1 MSINRLTVT
10 ILAVALLLVLIPI
23 HSAQAQDHYE
33 YTVQIRSD
41 GSAYWSIEQ
50 YSAVDAEVYTW
61 QDLQQILSVILDS
74 AKADTGRNMD
84 VDLNSIQINT
94 SIFAQSKTTDYSFVW
109 RNFSIIEG
117 NKIQFGDSFQATY
130 FLTQLFGNA
139 SIQITYPE
147 NYAVESVYPT
157 PNERNDQ
164 THTLTWNTMHNLI
177 NDDTEIILAANPS
190 INDATTQTVL
200 LLVTAGGLVAVI
212 FVFFTFRRKK
222 RRNKQFPLG
231 TLQTQVMLQT
241 EEDKILNLLETQGGT
256 MRQSEITRQL
266 HFSKAKTSQLL
277 SQLENEGELTRY
289 KKGRDKIVTIAKKD
303 EY

>member
-10 ILAVALLLVLIPI
+10 ILAVALLLVLMPI

-61 QDLQQILSVILDS
+61 QDFQQILSVILDS
-74 AKADTGRNMD
+74 AQAHTGRNME

-94 SIFAQSKTTDYSFVW
+94 SIFAESKTTEYSFVW

-117 NKIQFGDSFQATY
+117 NKIRFGDSFQIND

-139 SIQITYPE
+139 SIRVTYPE
-147 NYAVESVYPT
+147 NYVVESVYPT
-157 PNERNDQ
+157 PDVRNDQ
-164 THTLTWNTMHNLI
+164 THTFTWNSMHELV
-177 NDDTEIILAANPS
+177 NDNTEIVLAGNPS

-200 LLVTAGGLVAVI
+200 LLVTSIGLVAVI
-212 FVFFTFRRKK
+212 FVFFTFTRKK
-222 RRNKQFPLG
+222 RRNKQSPYG
-231 TLQTQVMLQT
+231 SLQT
-241 EEDKILNLLETQGGT
+241 EEDKILNLLKTQGGT

-277 SQLENEGELTRY
+277 SQLENEGELTRF

>member
-1 MSINRLTVT
+1 MSINRLTVS

-61 QDLQQILSVILDS
+61 QDFQQILSVILDS
-74 AKADTGRNMD
+74 AQAGTGRNME

-94 SIFAQSKTTDYSFVW
+94 SIFAESKTTEYSFVW
-109 RNFSIIEG
+109 RNFSIIDG
-117 NKIQFGDSFQATY
+117 NKIRFGDSFQVTD
-130 FLTQLFGNA
+130 FLTQLFSNA
-139 SIQITYPE
+139 SLRVTYPE
-147 NYAVESVYPT
+147 NYVVESVYPT
-157 PNERNDQ
+157 PDKRNDQ
-164 THTLTWNTMHNLI
+164 THTLTWTTMHDLV
-177 NDDTEIILAANPS
+177 NDNTEIVLAGNPS
-190 INDATTQTVL
+190 INDATTQTGL
-200 LLVTAGGLVAVI
+200 LLLTAGGLVAAI
-212 FVFFTFRRKK
+212 FVFFTFRQKK
-222 RRNKQFPLG
+222 RRNKQSPLG
-231 TLQTQVMLQT
+231 SLQTQVLQT
-241 EEDKILNLLETQGGT
+241 EEDKILNLLKTQGGT

-303 EY
+303 